1 MADARRMRR
10 ERTSQQIEAAIERL
24 RSNSCVH
31 PKHIGLRVRVT
42 KSSVAREAGVSIAN
56 LYRFPEL
63 CKQIDVLAT
72 AAPAVG
78 NRSSEQRRA
87 ALVDALA
94 EANRRIEAL
103 MTENTRLT
111 LELGRHDQTL
121 GLTAVIDLEE
131 RRRKWSHGRP

>member
-1 MADARRMRR
+1 
-10 ERTSQQIEAAIERL
+10 
-24 RSNSCVH
+24 
-31 PKHIGLRVRVT
+31 
-42 KSSVAREAGVSIAN
+42 VSIAN